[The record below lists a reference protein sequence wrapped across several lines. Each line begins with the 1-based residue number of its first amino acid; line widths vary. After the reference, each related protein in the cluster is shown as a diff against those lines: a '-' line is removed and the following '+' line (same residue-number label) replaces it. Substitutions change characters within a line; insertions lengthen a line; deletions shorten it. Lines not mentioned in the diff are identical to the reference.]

1 MSQPIGNSFKSR
13 IPTFSDDASI
23 QEAFRVYHY
32 GKDNYNESEAVPPN
46 SIEGHFVTTTNRIAA
61 LETTVGGLGDV
72 YVLKISPSS
81 NPNVITA
88 NNAASTPLTIRG
100 LVSQSGPLQNWQNSS
115 STNVISMFNDGG
127 AFFANY
133 VAIGNAQKPSTV
145 ALDVRIG
152 DAAHRGLVIQAAF
165 TPTANL
171 QEWVA
176 NNGTTILA
184 RVDSTGQMFS
194 NNIEVVTL
202 SQTQTLTNKTITGG
216 SVNATTLEQNSVPVV
231 TTTGTQTLTN
241 KTLTSPTISSASIT
255 SPTIAGATISGT
267 FSSTA
272 TITGGTINPTTLQQG
287 GVAVVTTTGSQT
299 LTNKTLTSP
308 SISGPSISN
317 ASISG
322 GTISASTI
330 SVSGSQALSARV
342 RNITISTSNSPF
354 GGNDGDIW
362 IQYV

>member
-46 SIEGHFVTTTNRIAA
+46 SIEGHFVTATNRIGA
-61 LETTVGGLGDV
+61 LETSVSALPNI
-72 YVLKISPSS
+72 YILKTSTSS
-81 NPNVITA
+81 NPNLLTT
-88 NNAASTPLTIRG
+88 NNIGVSPLSIRG
-100 LVSQSGPLQNWQNSS
+100 LINQSAPLQNWQNSS
-115 STNVISMFNDGG
+115 ATNVVSVFNDGG

-133 VAIGNAQKPSTV
+133 VAVGNAQKPSNV

-152 DAAHRGLVIQAAF
+152 NATDRGIVVQAAF
-165 TPTANL
+165 SPTANI

-184 RVDSTGQMFS
+184 RVDSTGKLFS

-202 SQTQTLTNKTITGG
+202 SQTQTLTNKTISGG
-216 SVNATTLEQNSVPVV
+216 TVNATTLQQDSVPIV
-231 TTTGTQTLTN
+231 TTTGTQILTN
-241 KTLTSPTISSASIT
+241 KTLTSPTISSGSFT
-255 SPTIAGATISGT
+255 TPTISGATISGT
-267 FSSTA
+267 FTSTA
-272 TITGGTINPTTLQQG
+272 TITGGTMNPGTLQQN
-287 GVAVVTTTGSQT
+287 GVAVVTISGSQT

-308 SISGPSISN
+308 SISSPSISN

-330 SVSGSQALSARV
+330 SVFGSQALSARV